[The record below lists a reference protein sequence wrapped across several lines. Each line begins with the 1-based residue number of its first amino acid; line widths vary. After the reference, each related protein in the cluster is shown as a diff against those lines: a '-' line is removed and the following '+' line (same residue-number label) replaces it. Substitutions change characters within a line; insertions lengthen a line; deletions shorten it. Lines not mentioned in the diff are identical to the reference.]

1 MPRRRPRRS
10 LATAVAAVSASSLSA
25 VLLAGPS
32 AQAVSAHAVSA
43 QAMSAQV
50 GALARAGSSRP
61 AGIRAIAGKL
71 VNVRTGKDL
80 WARQEAI
87 QRPIASLTK
96 VMTALVVIR
105 AGDLRRR
112 ITITQA
118 EVNYVQTYG
127 ASNAGLHAGDIL
139 TARALLYGMLL
150 PSGAD
155 AAMALAQSYGPGIP
169 AFVRK
174 MNALARKLH
183 MSNSYFT
190 NFDGLQQSDVSTPG
204 DLIRLGV
211 AAMREAVFRGVVDR
225 RSWSLPAW
233 PHRHHYFW
241 RNSNLLLKFFPG
253 VIGIKTGWTPS
264 AGECLLFYAVHRK
277 KVLIGVILDSSPTN
291 SGWTFVD
298 GVKLLNWGFGMH
310 VPVPPP
316 TPPPVTPRLA
326 IGG

>member
-1 MPRRRPRRS
+1 MPRSRRS
-10 LATAVAAVSASSLSA
+10 YAAAAAALSAWSLSA
-25 VLLAGPS
+25 VLLAAPS
-32 AQAVSAHAVSA
+32 AQAAPESQPTGVRAV
-43 QAMSAQV
+43 
-50 GALARAGSSRP
+50 AGE
-61 AGIRAIAGKL
+61 L

-105 AGDLRRR
+105 AGYLRRR

-169 AFVRK
+169 AFVSK

-183 MSNSYFT
+183 MSDTYFT
-190 NFDGLQQSDVSTPG
+190 NFDGLQESDVSTPS
-204 DLIRLGV
+204 DLIKLGL
-211 AAMREAVFRGVVDR
+211 AAMRQPVFRKVVDQ

-241 RNSNLLLKFFPG
+241 RNSNLLLKRYPN

-277 KVLIGVILDSSPTN
+277 KVLIGVVLDSSPTN

-298 GVKLLNWGFGMH
+298 GAKLLNWAFGLH
-310 VPVPPP
+310 VPIPPP
-316 TPPPVTPRLA
+316 TPPPVARRLA
-326 IGG
+326 LGG